1 MSWRSCRKLKV
12 APFCSSPNS
21 IYNSTVYDSFVL
33 LLMHDACLWHQG
45 SPTTTTYVTAQCVT
59 SFVILLMHDA
69 FVRQQALK
77 FAKEA
82 VEGFEQ
88 STAASREAALDATRQ
103 AADFSQL
110 AHKLMRAVYKAK

>member
-1 MSWRSCRKLKV
+1 MHARLALDAICHCLQC
-12 APFCSSPNS
+12 AAM
-21 IYNSTVYDSFVL
+21 YNSSLLWEIQSRHHTVQYPRAAFTKGEEPIEEPIFAL
-33 LLMHDACLWHQG
+33 LWWVHNALSVA
-45 SPTTTTYVTAQCVT
+45 
-59 SFVILLMHDA
+59 
-69 FVRQQALK
+69 QALK